1 MAKTKKKFPLLPAK
15 GAHTLFFFFFPKM
28 NTTVKIHRAQR
39 VHVCSTRHTLYKL
52 DMENSTERL
61 NPAVLPPRN
70 AFQRTRRGAKWC
82 SGVPSRAADVGQ
94 CASVR
99 TGTAKRKVKARAGSG
114 HPADSLPPLGA
125 RPCVYARSSSSD
137 TGSWILTLF
146 LLGLHE
152 QLVWMAIYSNP
163 TWILYYSSKPYLS
176 KWRYLNA

>member
-1 MAKTKKKFPLLPAK
+1 MGEEGFRSAIKRLIHFSIAWCNGKNKKKVPLVTSKRCPHFIYL
-15 GAHTLFFFFFPKM
+15 FFPKM

-61 NPAVLPPRN
+61 NPRGSPTTKCVPADKTGSEVLQRGSVPRGN
-70 AFQRTRRGAKWC
+70 
-82 SGVPSRAADVGQ
+82 VGR

-125 RPCVYARSSSSD
+125 RPRVYARSSSSD

-152 QLVWMAIYSNP
+152 QLV
-163 TWILYYSSKPYLS
+163 
-176 KWRYLNA
+176 

>member
-1 MAKTKKKFPLLPAK
+1 MQWQKQKKSSPCYQQKVP
-15 GAHTLFFFFFPKM
+15 TLYYFFFPKM

-82 SGVPSRAADVGQ
+82 SGVPSRAADVGR

-125 RPCVYARSSSSD
+125 RPRVYARSSSSD

-152 QLVWMAIYSNP
+152 QLV
-163 TWILYYSSKPYLS
+163 
-176 KWRYLNA
+176 